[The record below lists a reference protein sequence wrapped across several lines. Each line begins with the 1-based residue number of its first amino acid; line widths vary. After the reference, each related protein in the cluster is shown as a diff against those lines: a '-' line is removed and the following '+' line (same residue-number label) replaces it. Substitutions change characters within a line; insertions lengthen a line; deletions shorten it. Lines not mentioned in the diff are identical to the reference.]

1 MTLLIDD
8 DKSVVNPHILQQPL
22 LLPCGATI
30 KNRLCKSPMSDS
42 LGNGAGD
49 PTFEQIRLYQ
59 RWAQGGVGLS
69 MIGEVQID
77 PGYAEKPGNLVLN
90 QQSDITKF
98 RALASSGTAE
108 NSHLWPQLGHAGALS
123 HLPISSPKGP
133 SALDLQDLHCAAFS
147 IDEIKKLP
155 KMYAKAALLAKKF
168 GFSGVFI
175 HAGHGFLLQQF
186 LSPLFNHRKDDYGGN
201 TQARF
206 KIILEI
212 IQAVREAVGKKY
224 PIGIRINST
233 DKLVGGIT
241 EVEALEVITLLDQ
254 TSIDLIDISGGTY
267 FPGAKASSEGSVSG
281 GPYFLEFAK
290 SAKQQTQIPLMLT
303 GGFKTRQQAV
313 DALQSGTVDMIG
325 LARAMVL
332 NPQLPKNWFNE
343 VAYNMTDGVKFPT
356 FKSPPIGAI
365 TAWYTLR
372 LVAIAEDKE
381 DQFDVDLLAALRIY
395 EARDA
400 ERCSLW
406 REKFTR

>member
-1 MTLLIDD
+1 
-8 DKSVVNPHILQQPL
+8 
-22 LLPCGATI
+22 
-30 KNRLCKSPMSDS
+30 
-42 LGNGAGD
+42 
-49 PTFEQIRLYQ
+49 
-59 RWAQGGVGLS
+59 
-69 MIGEVQID
+69 
-77 PGYAEKPGNLVLN
+77 
-90 QQSDITKF
+90 
-98 RALASSGTAE
+98 
-108 NSHLWPQLGHAGALS
+108 
-123 HLPISSPKGP
+123 
-133 SALDLQDLHCAAFS
+133 
-147 IDEIKKLP
+147 
-155 KMYAKAALLAKKF
+155 MYAKAALLAKKF